1 VSGITL
7 WATVLINLALV
18 FYTIGVWAER
28 IARDLRPW
36 HVAMFWTGLF
46 FDISGTVAMEFIAPG
61 FDWFSA
67 HTITGQIAVWLML
80 AHAIWATVTVRSGT
94 PEARSKFHRYSL
106 LVWLF
111 WLVPYLG
118 GAFLGML

>member
-1 VSGITL
+1 MSGVTL

-18 FYTIGVWAER
+18 FYSIGVWAER

-46 FDISGTVAMEFIAPG
+46 FDISGTIAMELIRPG
-61 FDWFSA
+61 FDWLSP

-80 AHAIWATVTVRSGT
+80 AHAIGYR
-94 PEARSKFHRYSL
+94 RRRHRPS
-106 LVWLF
+106 
-111 WLVPYLG
+111 
-118 GAFLGML
+118 M